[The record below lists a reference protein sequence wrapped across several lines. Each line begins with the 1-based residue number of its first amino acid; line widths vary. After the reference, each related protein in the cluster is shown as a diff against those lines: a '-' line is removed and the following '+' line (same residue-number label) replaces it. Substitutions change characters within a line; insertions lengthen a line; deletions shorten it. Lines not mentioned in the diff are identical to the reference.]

1 MPSNEDTVRTGHSA
15 CSTSSAVSTI
25 DQLTDEDMTKYTVKV
40 GIVVVDIAEINIVDI
55 VDIDVDI
62 VDVSTYHQV
71 YYSGPEDDRPV
82 GWYPRSWEEE
92 YEPYRERPLQ
102 RGADR
107 GRYLSIYLYLLV

>member
-1 MPSNEDTVRTGHSA
+1 MPSNEETVRTGHSA

-40 GIVVVDIAEINIVDI
+40 GIVVVDIAEIKIVDI
-55 VDIDVDI
+55 VDIP
-62 VDVSTYHQV
+62 TNHQV
-71 YYSGPEDDRPV
+71 YYSGTEDDRPM
-82 GWYPRSWEEE
+82 GGYPRSWEEE

-107 GRYLSIYLYLLV
+107 GRYLSIY

>member
-1 MPSNEDTVRTGHSA
+1 MRTGHSA

-62 VDVSTYHQV
+62 VDIVDGEIGDVDKAQ
-71 YYSGPEDDRPV
+71 EDE
-82 GWYPRSWEEE
+82 G
-92 YEPYRERPLQ
+92 RETIEM
-102 RGADR
+102 A
-107 GRYLSIYLYLLV
+107 

>member
-1 MPSNEDTVRTGHSA
+1 MPSNEETVRTGHSA

-55 VDIDVDI
+55 DVDI
-62 VDVSTYHQV
+62 VDVSTYQQV

-82 GWYPRSWEEE
+82 GGYPRSGEEE
-92 YEPYRERPLQ
+92 HEPYRERPLQ

-107 GRYLSIYLYLLV
+107 GKYLSI

>member
-1 MPSNEDTVRTGHSA
+1 MPSNEETVRTGHSA

-40 GIVVVDIAEINIVDI
+40 GIVDITDLDFVDF
-55 VDIDVDI
+55 VDIDVDF
-62 VDVSTYHQV
+62 VDVSTNHQV
-71 YYSGPEDDRPV
+71 YYSGTEDDRPM
-82 GWYPRSWEEE
+82 GGYPRSWEEE

-107 GRYLSIYLYLLV
+107 GRYLSIV